1 MRGKPIKQRLQEM
14 GRTLNDLSTQVA
26 DTGAAPAAVVQTLID
41 EFYDL
46 GDIVLTHE
54 LNIADLERAVFGLD
68 QSSRPTMERA
78 SDPAFKALGD
88 NPAERIVRQEGAVA
102 DELDA
107 EAAEEEARHD
117 AEAVIAEQEES
128 RRPE

>member
-1 MRGKPIKQRLQEM
+1 MRGTPIKQRLQEI
-14 GRTLNDLSTQVA
+14 GRRLEDIKTEEPGSAVNELVDEIADLV
-26 DTGAAPAAVVQTLID
+26 
-41 EFYDL
+41 DL
-46 GDIVLTHE
+46 VDIVLTHE

-68 QSSRPTMERA
+68 QSSRPTMDKV

-107 EAAEEEARHD
+107 EAAEEARHD
-117 AEAVIAEQEES
+117 AEAVIAEQEEA